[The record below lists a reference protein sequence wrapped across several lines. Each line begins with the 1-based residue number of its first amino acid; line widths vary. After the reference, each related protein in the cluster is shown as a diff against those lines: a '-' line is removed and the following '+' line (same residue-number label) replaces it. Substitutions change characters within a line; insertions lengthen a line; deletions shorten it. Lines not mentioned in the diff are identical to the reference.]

1 LNQPVQSAPERLPL
15 RTVWTMAAASGA
27 TVANLYYNQP
37 LLAEIAR
44 SFSASLHAVGLVPTA
59 TQIGYGLGMLLVVPL
74 GDARERRRLVV
85 ICIGAAAVALVA
97 IGLSPNLP
105 WLLAASL
112 LTGIASCVPQI
123 LVPLAAG
130 LAPPGQRGRA
140 VGTVMS
146 GLLFGILLSRTL
158 AGFVGAAVG
167 WRAMYFVAA
176 AVMVALAVA
185 LRIDLPRSEAHAPM
199 RYGMLL
205 RSLGELLRSEPALRL
220 HAALGALSFAAF
232 SAFWA
237 TLALDLHA
245 LPGHYGPR
253 TAGAYGALG
262 LIGALAAPL
271 VGKSAEGRGDRRINA
286 IALGNIL
293 VGFAVLW
300 SFGNSLWALGAGC
313 ILLDFGAQANHISNQ
328 ARIFALREGA
338 RSRLNTVYMVTYFA
352 GGAVGAYAGTVAFAS
367 FGWSGVCAVGAAC
380 VAAALLLV
388 RSRAGVYA
396 RGQSALAAPTNSASS
411 SPAPLT

>member
-1 LNQPVQSAPERLPL
+1 LQPAPERLPL
-15 RTVWTMAAASGA
+15 RIVWTMAIASGA

-37 LLAEIAR
+37 LLAEIGR
-44 SFSASLHAVGLVPTA
+44 SFSASLHAVGLVPTV

-74 GDARERRRLVV
+74 GDARERRSLVV
-85 ICIGAAAVALVA
+85 TCIGLAVAALVA
-97 IGLSPNLP
+97 IALSPGLP

-112 LTGIASCVPQI
+112 LMGIATCVPQI
-123 LVPLAAG
+123 LVPFAAG

-146 GLLFGILLSRTL
+146 GLLFGILLSRTVSGL
-158 AGFVGAAVG
+158 VGAAVG

-176 AVMVALAVA
+176 ALMIALAVVLHVA
-185 LRIDLPRSEAHAPM
+185 LPRSEAHAPM
-199 RYGMLL
+199 RYGALL
-205 RSLGELLRSEPALRL
+205 RSLGDLIRREPALRF

-237 TLALDLHA
+237 TLALHLQA

-253 TAGAYGALG
+253 TAGAYGVVG
-262 LIGALAAPL
+262 LLGALAAPL
-271 VGKSAEGRGDRRINA
+271 VGKRAEARGDRRINA
-286 IALGNIL
+286 IAIGTIL

-300 SFGNSLWALGAGC
+300 LSGDSLWGLATGC

-328 ARIFALREGA
+328 TRIFGLREGA

-352 GGAVGAYAGTVAFAS
+352 GGALGAYAGALAFAS
-367 FGWSGVCAVGAAC
+367 FGWGGVCAVGAAC
-380 VAAALLLV
+380 AGAALLLV
-388 RSRAGVYA
+388 RSRAGNYA
-396 RGQSALAAPTNSASS
+396 RGQSPLAAPANTASS
-411 SPAPLT
+411 STAPST

>member
-1 LNQPVQSAPERLPL
+1 MAEALQPAPERLPL
-15 RTVWTMAAASGA
+15 RIVWTMAIASGA

-37 LLAEIAR
+37 LLPEVAR
-44 SFSASLHAVGLVPTA
+44 SFSASLHAVGLVPTV

-85 ICIGAAAVALVA
+85 TCIGAAAVALVA
-97 IGLSPNLP
+97 IALSPTLP
-105 WLLAASL
+105 SLLAASL
-112 LTGIASCVPQI
+112 LMGIATCVPQI

-158 AGFVGAAVG
+158 SGFVGEAVG

-176 AVMVALAVA
+176 ALMVALAVA
-185 LRIDLPRSEAHAPM
+185 LHIELPRSEAHAPI

-220 HAALGALSFAAF
+220 HAGLGALSFAAF

-237 TLALDLHA
+237 TLALHLNA

-253 TAGAYGALG
+253 TAGSYGVVG
-262 LIGALAAPL
+262 LVGALAAPL
-271 VGKSAEGRGDRRINA
+271 VGKSAEARGDRRINA
-286 IALGNIL
+286 IAIGNIL
-293 VGFAVLW
+293 AGFVVLW
-300 SFGNSLWALGAGC
+300 LFGNSLLGLGAGC

-328 ARIFALREGA
+328 TRIFALREGA

-352 GGAVGAYAGTVAFAS
+352 GGALGAYAGAIAFAS

-380 VAAALLLV
+380 CTAAILLV
-388 RSRAGVYA
+388 RR
-396 RGQSALAAPTNSASS
+396 
-411 SPAPLT
+411 